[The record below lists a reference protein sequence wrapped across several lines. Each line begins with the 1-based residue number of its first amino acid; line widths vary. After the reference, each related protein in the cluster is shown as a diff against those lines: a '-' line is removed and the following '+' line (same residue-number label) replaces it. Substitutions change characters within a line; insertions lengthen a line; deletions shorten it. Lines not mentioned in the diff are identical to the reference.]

1 MYMLCA
7 LACFNTVCSMI
18 LVWLRWPKYLTNKKL
33 AVVSWC
39 QVLVPA
45 PLELIPLLLLPAGRC
60 QAPHRGADGW
70 VRLRHSRHLAGI

>member
-1 MYMLCA
+1 MHDRHVSTLCVGSAVAA
-7 LACFNTVCSMI
+7 LAKV
-18 LVWLRWPKYLTNKKL
+18 PYQQE
-33 AVVSWC
+33 AVLKCGWC

-60 QAPHRGADGW
+60 QAPHRGGDGW